1 MDASCFDQPSCDAH
15 SGEGFCQSE
24 RTKTLFEEIRASVKN
39 NSDED
44 RSFWRPVLP
53 WGGVYTIKA
62 GRKAMACNPLY
73 VRISLKNTCT
83 IDGFLM
89 LLYVILSENEYFPR
103 ELSNYLGKEFVERFL
118 YLMDSYK
125 FTTVKLL
132 WIWDKMEKRQYK
144 TKVHKA
150 SLEIDLFGNEHE
162 NFTKNL
168 ESLMSTIQESF
179 CTNWRCRI
187 RIQEDQHKTIIIN
200 CPQDPLLDDLIQAAV
215 DEFFCSKI
223 ELCEE
228 FGCVGQREFTQ
239 RIFCHGAPPFV
250 ILNMQQW
257 KSEDLAYIPYYLAV
271 AQQRYLLEGATL
283 FNKEEHHYSAAFK
296 IDGNW
301 MHYDGLRT
309 ENLVLLNKPPEL
321 LLLSSLVYI
330 RDIEK

>member
-62 GRKAMACNPLY
+62 GRKAMACNPL
-73 VRISLKNTCT
+73 
-83 IDGFLM
+83 
-89 LLYVILSENEYFPR
+89 
-103 ELSNYLGKEFVERFL
+103 
-118 YLMDSYK
+118 
-125 FTTVKLL
+125 
-132 WIWDKMEKRQYK
+132 
-144 TKVHKA
+144 
-150 SLEIDLFGNEHE
+150 
-162 NFTKNL
+162 
-168 ESLMSTIQESF
+168 
-179 CTNWRCRI
+179 
-187 RIQEDQHKTIIIN
+187 

-330 RDIEK
+330 RDVEK